1 VTGSDFVSDPISGL
15 AGEREDLQ
23 GRQGDGA
30 RVLVG
35 FHQLRH
41 RSSLA
46 SSSVHQLVGVH
57 QLRQLHQF
65 ISFVWVENEESDRE
79 GEGERENKIK

>member
-1 VTGSDFVSDPISGL
+1 LPIADPISGL

-23 GRQGDGA
+23 GHQGDGA
-30 RVLVG
+30 GVLVG
-35 FHQLRH
+35 F
-41 RSSLA
+41 
-46 SSSVHQLVGVH
+46 H

-79 GEGERENKIK
+79 GEGERERENKIK